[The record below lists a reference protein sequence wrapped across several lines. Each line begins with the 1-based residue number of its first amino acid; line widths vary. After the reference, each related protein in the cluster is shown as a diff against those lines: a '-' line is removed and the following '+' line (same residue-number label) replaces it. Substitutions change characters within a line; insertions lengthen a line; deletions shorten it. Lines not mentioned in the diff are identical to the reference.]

1 MSAKDDSDKLRGKR
15 GFILFEEFGNF
26 PSLLDLYDVTR
37 KSVEDYKSSLIK
49 LSDYRDNFYSYR
61 EELKDLYLTLGHT
74 FKGLGWDT
82 TTDNID
88 IQKISEELSEYWQGK
103 TKFPPKTVNAI
114 FLYFLYSDQFG
125 LGFDY
130 FIDED
135 IKDDDYV
142 IKSMSDDNVSGIYEL
157 VFRSLEWAE
166 YN

>member
-1 MSAKDDSDKLRGKR
+1 MNNKVRTLVKKLTEDFDFENVKDTKSKNITK
-15 GFILFEEFGNF
+15 
-26 PSLLDLYDVTR
+26 VT
-37 KSVEDYKSSLIK
+37 KKAIEDYKSSLIK
-49 LSDYRDNFYSYR
+49 LSDYRNNFSSYR

-82 TTDNID
+82 TTGNID

>member
-1 MSAKDDSDKLRGKR
+1 MIKNENITK
-15 GFILFEEFGNF
+15 
-26 PSLLDLYDVTR
+26 VTR
-37 KSVEDYKSSLIK
+37 KAVEDYKSSLIK

-61 EELKDLYLTLGHT
+61 TELKDLYLTLGHT

-82 TTDNID
+82 TTGNID
-88 IQKISEELSEYWQGK
+88 IQKISEELSEYWQEK

-125 LGFDY
+125 LGCDY